1 MMALAAHLPLE
12 KSSIELLQGL
22 RRRYGDGPLRLRAFG
37 RDKLVILSA
46 DHLAQVL
53 AGAPEPF
60 TPATTE
66 KHAALARFEPN
77 VSLITR
83 GPARA
88 ARRRFNEKMLESE
101 RPIHRCADLF
111 AGIIRDKA
119 SRLCAF
125 AQDRHE
131 LTWPLFTDAWYAAAR
146 HIVLGPTAAEDRS
159 LTNDLARLRAV
170 ANWVVLP
177 SRPKVRARYRQKLA
191 SYLAKPGEGS
201 LSAMIANRQPDGD
214 ESPLDQV
221 TQWLFAFDGGGMT
234 VFRALAV
241 LLTSNLN
248 TDIAVDLKDWGQ
260 GRTDLPF
267 LRAAVLDAA
276 RLWPTTP
283 VLLRQATRETSIG
296 SCKVPHDASIA
307 IYLPFFHRDC
317 ERVATADRFAPE
329 FWRGR
334 DPADAA
340 PFVPF
345 SAGPAACP
353 GRHLVSLVGSLW
365 LAALFQGGVVNLLSH
380 SLSGPPAPLP
390 TSLNPFALRFG
401 LGNAEMTRC
410 SR

>member
-1 MMALAAHLPLE
+1 MAKARCGCDLSAGKSCLYSPPIMSRKFLPAHPNL
-12 KSSIELLQGL
+12 L
-22 RRRYGDGPLRLRAFG
+22 RRRRGRSTPPSLVLNLMSRSSPGAPRAPRGGALMRRCLRASDPFIVAQIILQVSSAI
-37 RDKLVILSA
+37 KLLVYTLS
-46 DHLAQVL
+46 
-53 AGAPEPF
+53 
-60 TPATTE
+60 
-66 KHAALARFEPN
+66 
-77 VSLITR
+77 
-83 GPARA
+83 RA
-88 ARRRFNEKMLESE
+88 SDENL
-101 RPIHRCADLF
+101 P
-111 AGIIRDKA
+111 
-119 SRLCAF
+119 
-125 AQDRHE
+125 
-131 LTWPLFTDAWYAAAR
+131 WPLFTDAWYAAAR
-146 HIVLGPTAAEDRS
+146 HIVLGPTAAEDRA
-159 LTNDLARLRAV
+159 LTNDLARLRAA

-177 SRPKVRARYRQKLA
+177 SRPGVRSRYRQKLA
-191 SYLAKPGEGS
+191 SYLAKPGAGS
-201 LSAMIANRQPDGD
+201 LAEMIANRKPDGD

-241 LLTSNLN
+241 LSTSNLN
-248 TDIAVDLKDWGQ
+248 DHIAIDLQAWRQ

-267 LRAAVLDAA
+267 LRSAFLDTV

-296 SCKVPHDASIA
+296 NCRVPHEASLA
-307 IYLPFFHRDC
+307 IYLPFFHRDG

-353 GRHLVSLVGSLW
+353 GRHVVSLVGSLW
-365 LAALFQGGVVNLLSH
+365 LAALLQRGVVNLLSP

-390 TSLNPFALRFG
+390 ASLNPFTLRFS
-401 LGNAEMTRC
+401 LSTAEMTRG

>member
-1 MMALAAHLPLE
+1 M
-12 KSSIELLQGL
+12 
-22 RRRYGDGPLRLRAFG
+22 RRCLRASDPFIAAQIILQVSSAI
-37 RDKLVILSA
+37 KLLVYTLSR
-46 DHLAQVL
+46 
-53 AGAPEPF
+53 
-60 TPATTE
+60 ATDE
-66 KHAALARFEPN
+66 NLP
-77 VSLITR
+77 
-83 GPARA
+83 
-88 ARRRFNEKMLESE
+88 
-101 RPIHRCADLF
+101 
-111 AGIIRDKA
+111 
-119 SRLCAF
+119 
-125 AQDRHE
+125 
-131 LTWPLFTDAWYAAAR
+131 WPLFTDAWYAAAR
-146 HIVLGPTAAEDRS
+146 HIVLGPTAAEDRA
-159 LTNDLARLRAV
+159 LTNDLARLRAA

-177 SRPKVRARYRQKLA
+177 SRPGVRSRYRQKLA
-191 SYLAKPGEGS
+191 SYLAKPGAGS
-201 LSAMIANRQPDGD
+201 LAEMIANRKPDGD

-241 LLTSNLN
+241 LSTSNLN
-248 TDIAVDLKDWGQ
+248 DHIAIDLQAWRQ

-267 LRAAVLDAA
+267 LRSAFLDTV

-296 SCKVPHDASIA
+296 NCRVPHEASLA
-307 IYLPFFHRDC
+307 IYLPFFHRDG

-353 GRHLVSLVGSLW
+353 GRHVVSLVGSLW
-365 LAALFQGGVVNLLSH
+365 LAALLQRGVVNLLSP

-390 TSLNPFALRFG
+390 ASLNPFTLRFS
-401 LGNAEMTRC
+401 LSTAEMTRG